1 VRPTE
6 IVEDK
11 MTDMN
16 TQIIEAFRA
25 NAGVLGDDVAGGHF
39 TGKRLLLL
47 HHVGRVSGTE
57 RVTPLVA
64 ANDGDAYLVVGSMGG
79 APKDPDWVANIE
91 DGAGETTIEVRDQT
105 LRATTTVVRPGSS
118 EWERLYGIWA
128 AYWPDAKEYEK
139 NTDRKFPVVR
149 LDPKA

>member
-1 VRPTE
+1 
-6 IVEDK
+6 
-11 MTDMN
+11 
-16 TQIIEAFRA
+16 
-25 NAGVLGDDVAGGHF
+25 
-39 TGKRLLLL
+39 
-47 HHVGRVSGTE
+47 VSGTE